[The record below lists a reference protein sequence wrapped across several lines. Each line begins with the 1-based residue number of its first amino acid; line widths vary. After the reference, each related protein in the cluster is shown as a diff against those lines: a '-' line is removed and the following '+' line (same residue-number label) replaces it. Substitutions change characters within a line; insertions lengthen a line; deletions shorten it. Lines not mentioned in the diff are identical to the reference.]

1 MKIKVDKDIFLKK
14 LVEANTMVSAK
25 TIIPS
30 YKYLYI
36 KTLAEKNLL
45 IFRGMNSITKSA
57 ITVILDKVEISE
69 EMLIGVEG
77 ELLEKLISKMPS
89 GKLNVEIKNSKEGEE
104 RRLVITNDSLEL
116 EMNTISSE
124 QMPDIEIKDEIT
136 GTLVLEK
143 NVFLKEI
150 EKISFAVSKD
160 ESRPILNGINFSLVD
175 KKLKLAALDGYR
187 LAITAMDIVK
197 NETEG
202 FNFTVGNLFLKDA
215 IKILKKTESKT
226 IKLSFNKNKMMLQ
239 TKYLRLKTTLLS
251 GDFVNYE
258 NIIKVARNFKDNIKY
273 DSKNMKDTLNRM
285 AIIAN
290 RNKNALILKIEND
303 FLEVGTTSKTAF
315 SKEKIKL
322 IEKKENEIK
331 IGINVNYMI
340 DIFKKI
346 ENEKIEMRYKN
357 EISPLF
363 ISEGNTE
370 FLLIPIRLKQ

>member
-202 FNFTVGNLFLKDA
+202 FN
-215 IKILKKTESKT
+215 
-226 IKLSFNKNKMMLQ
+226 KNKMMLQ